1 MISQRTI
8 KDVYN
13 IIKTPFEDPF
23 RGSFAYHGKLSV
35 PDFLIEVIPNLRSK
49 KPYQD
54 NRVENEY
61 DDISLH
67 TVVNEDYSIDDVI
80 NFDRFPELLR
90 ENVFKKFIETMFNPA
105 ICYGKDIS
113 NMFNNV
119 NDTLSNDGYYLKKDR
134 KVGSD
139 YAYVI
144 ESFGGLLDVSF
155 KRIDANDTLQ
165 KKINL
170 IKENVKINPDVSI
183 GKSKE
188 LLESIFKTLLSKQGI
203 DYESGNRVT
212 NLTGLF
218 KILKDNV
225 LTKNVEK
232 NNLSK
237 KDELENL
244 LNKSTISMLGQMS
257 GIVQSISELRNKI
270 GDGHGREVEIKV
282 SSERCAELVANAT
295 FTIAKFIE
303 ETYLLR
309 K

>member
-1 MISQRTI
+1 M

-23 RGSFAYHGKLSV
+23 LGSFVYHGKLSV

-90 ENVFKKFIETMFNPA
+90 ENVFKKFIETMFNPS
-105 ICYGKDIS
+105 ICYDKDIS
-113 NMFNNV
+113 NMFSDIDN
-119 NDTLSNDGYYLKKDR
+119 TLSNDGYYLKKDR

-139 YAYVI
+139 YSYVI
-144 ESFGGLLDVSF
+144 EPSEELLDVSF
-155 KRIDANDTLQ
+155 EKIDSNDTLQ
-165 KKINL
+165 KKIKL
-170 IKENVKINPDVSI
+170 IKENIKINPDVTI

-188 LLESIFKTLLSKQGI
+188 LLESIFKTILTKQGI

-212 NLTGLF
+212 NITGLY
-218 KILKDNV
+218 KILRENV
-225 LTKNVEK
+225 LQKTVEQTALAKNDDLQK
-232 NNLSK
+232 LSM
-237 KDELENL
+237 DRSL
-244 LNKSTISMLGQMS
+244 SILGQMS